1 MTPRSR
7 KPVMLAIFGNSDPKS
22 SQNNISQLL
31 EEEPEDLLNES
42 KDTGNQMVAHGDVP
56 LFTLQGDDIA
66 SANDNGLPVFDTK
79 ASNGS
84 NSSSTSG
91 SLSGAFR

>member
-31 EEEPEDLLNES
+31 EVSEEMLDES
-42 KDTGNQMVAHGDVP
+42 KEPKPSTSDEIP
-56 LFTLQGDDIA
+56 EIPFDIA
-66 SANDNGLPVFDTK
+66 SANDNGLPVFDNKTSK
-79 ASNGS
+79 G
-84 NSSSTSG
+84 SSSSG
-91 SLSGAFR
+91 SLSNAFR